1 MNSLLR
7 SLTLLSLF
15 LKPAKT
21 QVRKLYAGLSD
32 DNSLCHE
39 KRYMNL
45 GYWANG
51 PRRLDEAGDD
61 MARLVANA
69 AGLGPG
75 MDVLDVGFGFADQD
89 ILWIR
94 EYHPETIHGIN
105 CSTVQVARARQK
117 IDALGFQGK
126 LILRE
131 GEATLLPYPDNCFDA
146 VLSIE
151 AAFHFHTRDDFLRE
165 AYRVLRP
172 GGRLVMTDLCAA
184 TGPIEWPARMQ
195 AWVGRSFWQIPIE
208 NMYDTGEYLDRL
220 RTIGFHE
227 ARVASIWQDV
237 YPRFIEFARA
247 RLRDADLR
255 RRMNPIFR
263 CFLSVSA
270 NARTRIRPG
279 LMDYVL
285 VQGQKRSQARDLA
298 DAHIRGQQQLTGK
311 ARS

>member
-1 MNSLLR
+1 MKRLLR

-15 LKPAKT
+15 LIPAKT
-21 QVRKLYAGLSD
+21 QVRKLYAGLAD

-39 KRYMNL
+39 KCYMNL

-51 PRRLDEAGDD
+51 PTRLDEAGDD

-75 MDVLDVGFGFADQD
+75 MDVLDAGFGFADQD
-89 ILWIR
+89 ILWMR
-94 EYHPETIHGIN
+94 EYRPGSIHGIN
-105 CSTVQVARARQK
+105 CSAVQVARARQRVE
-117 IDALGFQGK
+117 ALDFQAQI
-126 LILRE
+126 ILRE

-146 VLSIE
+146 VLSVE
-151 AAFHFHTRDDFLRE
+151 AAFHFRTREDFLRE

-172 GGRLVMTDLCAA
+172 GGQLVMTDLCAA

-195 AWVGRSFWQIPIE
+195 AGVGRSFWQIPIE
-208 NMYDTGEYLDRL
+208 NMYDSGEYLDRL
-220 RTIGFHE
+220 RTVGFE
-227 ARVASIWQDV
+227 KARVASIWQDV

-247 RLRDADLR
+247 RLGDADLR
-255 RRMNPIFR
+255 RRMNPVFR
-263 CFLSVSA
+263 CFLSISA

-285 VQGQKRSQARDLA
+285 VQGQKRSQALDLA